1 MHCRPINM
9 IIVCCFSI
17 LLISILTH
25 FFLQFLGMIYGEFK
39 VCTFDACYYC
49 FECHENE
56 EHVIPGRVIH
66 NWDLRK
72 HQVSKQCKLFLLH
85 IEEEPLFNIDET
97 NPTLYNVIKELHE
110 VKVSAE
116 FLSFS
121 RKINLVNQVQSCTC
135 SLLIISMKQIII
147 FSQQ

>member
-1 MHCRPINM
+1 
-9 IIVCCFSI
+9 
-17 LLISILTH
+17 
-25 FFLQFLGMIYGEFK
+25 MIYGEFK

-72 HQVSKQCKLFLLH
+72 HQVSKQSKMFLLH
-85 IEEEPLFNIDET
+85 IEEDPLFNIDET

-116 FLSFS
+116 FLLINCLSSFALTIFN
-121 RKINLVNQVQSCTC
+121 RDITFCQLCNL
-135 SLLIISMKQIII
+135 SLARNRFTYM
-147 FSQQ
+147 

>member
-1 MHCRPINM
+1 
-9 IIVCCFSI
+9 
-17 LLISILTH
+17 
-25 FFLQFLGMIYGEFK
+25 MIYGEFK

-72 HQVSKQCKLFLLH
+72 HQVSKQSKLFLLH
-85 IEEEPLFNIDET
+85 IEEDPLFNIDET
-97 NPTLYNVIKELHE
+97 NPTLYNVIKELRE

-116 FLSFS
+116 FLFINCLSSFALKS
-121 RKINLVNQVQSCTC
+121 FNRDITFCQPCNL
-135 SLLIISMKQIII
+135 SLATNS
-147 FSQQ
+147 